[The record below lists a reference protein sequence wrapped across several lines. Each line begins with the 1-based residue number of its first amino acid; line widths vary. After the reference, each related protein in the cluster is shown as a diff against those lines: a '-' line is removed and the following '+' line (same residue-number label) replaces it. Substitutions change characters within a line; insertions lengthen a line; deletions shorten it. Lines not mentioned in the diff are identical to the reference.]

1 MNKIRENDN
10 NTVYQ
15 LSKKDKKKDERRF
28 EEAAK
33 VEAEA
38 KAGGGGAECEGAR
51 VRGGRARV
59 CNPIRRRGCPAIL
72 CTCRAGATIRVEV
85 TLCYGVEVTFIWETM
100 AKVEASM
107 WARDRKPSRFMM
119 R

>member
-1 MNKIRENDN
+1 MGTRGRASASGEGPAESAR
-10 NTVYQ
+10 VQ
-15 LSKKDKKKDERRF
+15 GG
-28 EEAAK
+28 AAK

-107 WARDRKPSRFMM
+107 WARERKPSRFMM